1 MNPLQPAQQPQAA
14 FIEQLRARHAT
25 SKQPESQAIVAVLSA
40 VVDVIS
46 SQQLQPTP
54 VSVFAAVVSSLSTGG
69 SQNDPQARTVSRQAV
84 VVGMLKNPLHLQAYS
99 APS

>member
-1 MNPLQPAQQPQAA
+1 MNAVGPAQQPQAA
-14 FIEQLRARHAT
+14 FLEQLRARHAT
-25 SKQPESQAIVAVLSA
+25 SKQPESQAILAVLSA

-84 VVGMLKNPLHLQAYS
+84 VVEMLPNSLHLHALS
-99 APS
+99 K

>member
-1 MNPLQPAQQPQAA
+1 MIQAGPAQQPQAA
-14 FIEQLRARHAT
+14 FIEHLRARHAT

-69 SQNDPQARTVSRQAV
+69 SQNDPQARTVSRQALV
-84 VVGMLKNPLHLQAYS
+84 VELLSNPLHLQA
-99 APS
+99 